1 MLRSID
7 FVNTLAYGCWM
18 TSKKLN
24 TQDWIQA
31 AFRALTA
38 GGPEAIKAEAIARQ
52 LKVSKGSF
60 YWHFSNVD
68 ALKTEMLEHWY
79 KGATDDI
86 ISGLESK
93 AQTPKDKLAQLVD
106 ITASDNSEL
115 YGGVSVEATIRD
127 WGKYSTQAGSM
138 VKKVDQ
144 HRMAFVHRQF
154 SDYGYNDEQSKAYAG
169 ILYAGLIGLKTL
181 SLQGLVD
188 IKSDLHQLLKLLL

>member
-1 MLRSID
+1 MLWSID

-79 KGATDDI
+79 QGATDDI
-86 ISGLESK
+86 ISGLESD
-93 AQTPKDKLAQLVD
+93 ANTPKDKLAQLVD

-115 YGGVSVEATIRD
+115 YGGVSVEAAIRD

-144 HRMAFVHRQF
+144 HRLAYLHRQF
-154 SDYGYNDEQSKAYAG
+154 IDYGYNDEQSKAYAG

-181 SLQGLVD
+181 SWQGLVD